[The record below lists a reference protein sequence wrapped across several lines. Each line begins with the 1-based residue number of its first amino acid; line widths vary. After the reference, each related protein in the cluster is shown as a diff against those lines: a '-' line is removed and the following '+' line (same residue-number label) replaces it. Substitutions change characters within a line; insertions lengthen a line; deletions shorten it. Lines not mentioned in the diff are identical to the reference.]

1 MLWSTLFLLAVAA
14 AAYWWILRPVLR
26 AQPALKPHYDV
37 VDGFWARA
45 GTRLTG
51 FRTIIVARLVQLGW
65 AALALH
71 DAADA
76 GRGCQRASHSD
87 RSEML

>member
-26 AQPALKPHYDV
+26 AQPALKPHYV